1 MVNKKANLIKLA
13 AKLETREARVAYLR
27 EKGALPTSVRYTL
40 TDSLQLVLLY
50 VGISYCF
57 YSGGDKTLVK
67 SFGGDFPI
75 NNAFNAK

>member
-57 YSGGDKTLVK
+57 YSGGDKTLVE
-67 SFGGDFPI
+67 SL
-75 NNAFNAK
+75 